1 VINAGPP
8 GSGLQP
14 GSPLLA
20 GPFSIASQNPYTRGL
35 DGSGLASGYIRQN
48 KKFWPQPPE
57 SLRPPDPIHIGGSRV
72 SRAAGA
78 VAARDGDGGGACYRM
93 TVKGPSA
100 AEGTSK

>member
-1 VINAGPP
+1 MSTRP
-8 GSGLQP
+8 G
-14 GSPLLA
+14 
-20 GPFSIASQNPYTRGL
+20 GL
-35 DGSGLASGYIRQN
+35 DSRRAAPSAPAEKEDRQPTN
-48 KKFWPQPPE
+48 NPVTSPRAALTRLTHGPQI
-57 SLRPPDPIHIGGSRV
+57 SQIWRILNGIV

>member
-1 VINAGPP
+1 LCDRAVFTHPERERQLPLMSGGPY
-8 GSGLQP
+8 GIDASAH
-14 GSPLLA
+14 LLLERA
-20 GPFSIASQNPYTRGL
+20 LSAPQIDLICDRCARLCGAQASAP
-35 DGSGLASGYIRQN
+35 
-48 KKFWPQPPE
+48 
-57 SLRPPDPIHIGGSRV
+57 IGGSRV